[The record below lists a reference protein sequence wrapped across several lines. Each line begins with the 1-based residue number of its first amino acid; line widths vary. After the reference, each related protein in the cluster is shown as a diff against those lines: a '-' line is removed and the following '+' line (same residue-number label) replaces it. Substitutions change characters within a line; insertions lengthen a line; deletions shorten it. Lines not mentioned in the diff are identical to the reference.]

1 MRNVESINLISGCF
15 KSLWHPCPVNGQQK
29 QKRREESKWLTG
41 WQGCHHSGHANTRV
55 DCSGEH
61 QGILW
66 CQDRI
71 LQKSWSERA
80 CKQERGNVV
89 RSHTNQ
95 VPGSLFIFTIH
106 GNQVAH
112 NFGLFLPSCMYR
124 KDWHW
129 GIQPSYQDQLILDAM
144 KLQAN
149 NWPKVQKSLIVYFN
163 MTVTPSFYGYVA
175 CIFRRLN
182 NFSPLV

>member
-1 MRNVESINLISGCF
+1 M
-15 KSLWHPCPVNGQQK
+15 
-29 QKRREESKWLTG
+29 
-41 WQGCHHSGHANTRV
+41 
-55 DCSGEH
+55 
-61 QGILW
+61 
-66 CQDRI
+66 
-71 LQKSWSERA
+71 
-80 CKQERGNVV
+80 V

-124 KDWHW
+124 KDWRW

-149 NWPKVQKSLIVYFN
+149 NWPKVQKSLIVNLN
-163 MTVTPSFYGYVA
+163 MTLPIVREAQLSKDLSAFSRCCTW
-175 CIFRRLN
+175 RLR
-182 NFSPLV
+182 LLIKVMAQEQVR